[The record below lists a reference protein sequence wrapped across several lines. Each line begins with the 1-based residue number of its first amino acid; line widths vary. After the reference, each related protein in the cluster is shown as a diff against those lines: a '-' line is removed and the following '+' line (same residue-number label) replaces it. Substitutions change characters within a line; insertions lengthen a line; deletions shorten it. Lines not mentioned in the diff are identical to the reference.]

1 MTLEGLRE
9 EKHEDQLIGD
19 PMQLNNKGRFI
30 RWKKLDRKGAVIRV
44 NSWE

>member
-1 MTLEGLRE
+1 MTSEGLRE

-19 PMQLNNKGRFI
+19 PMQLNNKGPFI

-44 NSWE
+44 KARE